1 MTIIIIA
8 ITALIS
14 IAAFNKV
21 ELLYKYQF
29 NAYQIVKRNQW
40 YRIFTYGF
48 LHANWDHLLVNMVV
62 LFFFGRVL
70 ETYFNYYFGASA
82 VLYFILLYVGAIIF
96 STLYDLKKHREH
108 YHYNAVGASG
118 ATSAVVFAAIF
129 FAPLEKIYFMFFIPI
144 PGIIF
149 ALGYLYYSY
158 YMSKKNLDNIGHSA
172 HFYGAL
178 FGFLFPILIK
188 PQLFSLF
195 LQQILNF

>member
-8 ITALIS
+8 ITVLIS
-14 IAAFNKV
+14 YAAFNKV

-29 NAYQIVKRNQW
+29 NAYQILKRNEW

-70 ETYFNYYFGASA
+70 ETYFNYYFGAMA
-82 VLYFILLYVGAIIF
+82 VVYFLLLYVGAIVF
-96 STLYDLKKHREH
+96 STLYDLRKHREH

-129 FAPLEKIYFMFFIPI
+129 FAPLENIYFMFFIPI

-158 YMSKKNLDNIGHSA
+158 YMSKKNIDNIGHSA
-172 HFYGAL
+172 HLYGAL

>member
-14 IAAFNKV
+14 IAAFNKA

-40 YRIFTYGF
+40 YRILTYGF

-70 ETYFNYYFGASA
+70 ETYFNYYFEASA

-149 ALGYLYYSY
+149 AIGYLYYSY
-158 YMSKKNLDNIGHSA
+158 YMSKKNMDNIGHSA

>member
-21 ELLYKYQF
+21 DLLYKYQF
-29 NAYQIVKRNQW
+29 NAYQILKRNQW

-62 LFFFGRVL
+62 LYFFGSAL

-82 VLYFILLYVGAIIF
+82 ILYFILLYIGAIVF
-96 STLYDLKKHREH
+96 STLYDLRKHREH

-118 ATSAVVFAAIF
+118 ATSAIVFATIF

-149 ALGYLYYSY
+149 ALLYLYYSY

>member
-21 ELLYKYQF
+21 DLLYKYQF
-29 NAYQIVKRNQW
+29 NAYQILKRNQW
-40 YRIFTYGF
+40 YRILTYGF

-62 LFFFGRVL
+62 LYFFGSAL

-82 VLYFILLYVGAIIF
+82 VLYFILLYIGAIVF
-96 STLYDLKKHREH
+96 STLYDLRKHREH

-118 ATSAVVFAAIF
+118 ATSAIVFATIF

-149 ALGYLYYSY
+149 ALLYLYYSY

>member
-14 IAAFNKV
+14 IAAFKKV

-82 VLYFILLYVGAIIF
+82 VLYFILLYVGALVF
-96 STLYDLKKHREH
+96 STLYDLRKHREH

-144 PGIIF
+144 PGIVF
-149 ALGYLYYSY
+149 AIGYLYYSY

-195 LQQILNF
+195 LKQILNF

>member
-8 ITALIS
+8 ITVLIS
-14 IAAFNKV
+14 VAAFKKV

-29 NAYQIVKRNQW
+29 NAYQILKRNQW
-40 YRIFTYGF
+40 YRILTYGF

-82 VLYFILLYVGAIIF
+82 VLYFILLYVGAIVF

-129 FAPLEKIYFMFFIPI
+129 FAPLENIYFMFFIPI

>member
-40 YRIFTYGF
+40 YRIFTYAF
-48 LHANWDHLLVNMVV
+48 LHANWDHLLVNMFV

-70 ETYFNYYFGASA
+70 ETYFNDYFGASA
-82 VLYFILLYVGAIIF
+82 VLYFILLYVGAIVF

-149 ALGYLYYSY
+149 AIGYLYYSY

-172 HFYGAL
+172 HFYGAV

>member
-8 ITALIS
+8 ITVLVS
-14 IAAFNKV
+14 FSAFRKT

-29 NAYQIVKRNQW
+29 NAYQILKRNQW
-40 YRIFTYGF
+40 YRLITYGF

-70 ETYFNYYFGASA
+70 ESYFNYYFGAYA
-82 VLYFILLYVGAIIF
+82 VFYFVLLYIGAIVF
-96 STLYDLKKHREH
+96 STLYDLRKHRDH

-118 ATSAVVFAAIF
+118 ATSAIVFAAIF

-149 ALGYLYYSY
+149 AIMYLYYSF
-158 YMSKKNLDNIGHSA
+158 YMSKRNVDNIGHNA

-195 LQQILNF
+195 LQQIINF

>member
-14 IAAFNKV
+14 ITAFNKV

-40 YRIFTYGF
+40 YRIVTYGF

-70 ETYFNYYFGASA
+70 ETYFNYYFEASS

-96 STLYDLKKHREH
+96 STLYDLRKHREH

-129 FAPLEKIYFMFFIPI
+129 FAPLEKIYLMFFIPI

-149 ALGYLYYSY
+149 AIGYLYYSY
-158 YMSKKNLDNIGHSA
+158 YMSKKNLDNIGHNA

>member
-40 YRIFTYGF
+40 YRILTYGF

-70 ETYFNYYFGASA
+70 ETYFNYYFEASA
-82 VLYFILLYVGAIIF
+82 VLYFILLYVGAIVF

>member
-1 MTIIIIA
+1 MTIIIIT

-14 IAAFNKV
+14 ITAFSKI

-29 NAYQIVKRNQW
+29 NAYQILKRNQW

-48 LHANWDHLLVNMVV
+48 LHANWDHLLVNMIV

-70 ETYFNYYFGASA
+70 ETYFTYYFGASA
-82 VLYFILLYVGAIIF
+82 IVYFILLYVGAIVF
-96 STLYDLKKHREH
+96 STLYDLRKHREH

-118 ATSAVVFAAIF
+118 ATSAVVFATIF

-149 ALGYLYYSY
+149 AILYLYYSY
-158 YMSKKNLDNIGHSA
+158 YMSKRNIDNIGHNA

>member
-29 NAYQIVKRNQW
+29 NAYQIVKRKQW
-40 YRIFTYGF
+40 YRIFTYAF

-70 ETYFNYYFGASA
+70 ETYFNDYFGASA
-82 VLYFILLYVGAIIF
+82 VLYFILLYVGAIVF

-118 ATSAVVFAAIF
+118 ATSAVVFSAIF
-129 FAPLEKIYFMFFIPI
+129 FAPLEKIYFLFFIPI

-149 ALGYLYYSY
+149 AIGYLYYSY

-172 HFYGAL
+172 HFYGAV

>member
-8 ITALIS
+8 ITVLIS
-14 IAAFNKV
+14 LAAFSKV

-29 NAYQIVKRNQW
+29 NAYQIIKRNQW
-40 YRIFTYGF
+40 YRIITYGF
-48 LHANWDHLLVNMVV
+48 LHANWDHLLVNMIV
-62 LFFFGRVL
+62 LFFFGRSL
-70 ETYFNYYFGASA
+70 ETYFSYYFGASS
-82 VLYFILLYVGAIIF
+82 VIYFIILYLGAIVF
-96 STLYDLKKHREH
+96 STIHDLRKHREH

-118 ATSAVVFAAIF
+118 ATSAIVFATIF
-129 FAPLEKIYFMFFIPI
+129 FAPLEKIYLFFVIPI

-149 ALGYLYYSY
+149 AAGYLYYSY
-158 YMSKKNLDNIGHSA
+158 YMSKKNMDNIGHSA

>member
-8 ITALIS
+8 ITVLIS
-14 IAAFNKV
+14 VAAFKKV

-29 NAYQIVKRNQW
+29 NAYQILKRNQW
-40 YRIFTYGF
+40 YRILTYGF

-82 VLYFILLYVGAIIF
+82 VLYFILLYVGAIVF

-118 ATSAVVFAAIF
+118 AISAVVFAAIF
-129 FAPLEKIYFMFFIPI
+129 FAPLENIYFMFFIPI

>member
-8 ITALIS
+8 ITVLIS
-14 IAAFNKV
+14 MAAFNKV
-21 ELLYKYQF
+21 DLLYKYQF
-29 NAYQIVKRNQW
+29 NAYQVLKRNQW
-40 YRIFTYGF
+40 YRMLTYGF
-48 LHANWDHLLVNMVV
+48 LHANWDHLLVNMFV
-62 LFFFGRVL
+62 LYFFGDSL
-70 ETYFNYYFGASA
+70 EYYFSYHFGQLG
-82 VLYFILLYVGAIIF
+82 VLYFILLYIGAIIF
-96 STLYDLKKHREH
+96 STLYDLKKHHEH

-118 ATSAVVFAAIF
+118 ATSAIVFATIF
-129 FAPLEKIYFMFFIPI
+129 FAPLQSIYFMFFIPI

-149 ALGYLYYSY
+149 AAGYLYYSY
-158 YMSKKNLDNIGHSA
+158 YMSKKNIDNIGHSA

>member
-21 ELLYKYQF
+21 DLLYKYQF
-29 NAYQIVKRNQW
+29 NAYQILKRNQW
-40 YRIFTYGF
+40 YRILTYGF

-62 LFFFGRVL
+62 LYFFGSAL

-82 VLYFILLYVGAIIF
+82 VLYFILLYIGAIVF
-96 STLYDLKKHREH
+96 STLYDLRKHREH

-118 ATSAVVFAAIF
+118 ATSAIVFATIF

-149 ALGYLYYSY
+149 SLLYLYYSY
-158 YMSKKNLDNIGHSA
+158 YMSKKNLDNIGHNA

>member
-8 ITALIS
+8 ITVLIS
-14 IAAFNKV
+14 ITAFNKV

-40 YRIFTYGF
+40 YRILTYGF

-70 ETYFNYYFGASA
+70 ETYFNYYFESSA
-82 VLYFILLYVGAIIF
+82 VLYFILLYVGAIVF
-96 STLYDLKKHREH
+96 STLYDLRKHHEH

-149 ALGYLYYSY
+149 AIGYLYYSY
-158 YMSKKNLDNIGHSA
+158 YMSKKNMDNIGHSA
-172 HFYGAL
+172 HFYGAI